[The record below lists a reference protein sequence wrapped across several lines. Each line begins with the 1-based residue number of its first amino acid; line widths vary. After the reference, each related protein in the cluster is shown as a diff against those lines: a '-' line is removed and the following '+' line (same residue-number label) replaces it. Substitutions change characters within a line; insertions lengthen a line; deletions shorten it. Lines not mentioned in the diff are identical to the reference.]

1 MTPSAL
7 PKRISILGAS
17 GSVGASTV
25 AVLEDVSARTGH
37 EFAIEAITVGRNV
50 GRAIELAHALRPR
63 FLVAA
68 DLNAAREIESACAGL
83 GIAFGHGAQALVEAA
98 DRPADWV
105 MSAIVGA
112 AGMEPTLAAVRRG
125 ARVALANKESL
136 VCAGALLL
144 GEAAKS
150 GASILPV
157 DSEHSAIFQALD
169 QRARLEKVVITASGG
184 PFRTWTREAMRT
196 ATPAQ
201 AINHPNWRMGPKISI
216 DSATLMNKGLELIEA
231 ALLFSLAPDQLDVT
245 IHPQSIVHSFVAYC
259 DGSVLAQLAAADM
272 RVPIAYALAWPDR
285 TAIAADRL
293 DLTRLADL
301 TFQQPDLVAFP
312 ALRLAREVMV
322 AGGAAPAVLNA
333 ANEVAV
339 EMFLKGRIGFLD
351 IAALVEN
358 VLQSFDKAGEGGIAN
373 SPSSFAQV
381 RVIDTAARSL
391 AGAAA
396 GRIKAA

>member
-1 MTPSAL
+1 
-7 PKRISILGAS
+7 
-17 GSVGASTV
+17 V
-25 AVLEDVSARTGH
+25 AVLEEVGARTGH

-50 GRAIELAHALRPR
+50 GRAIELAHSLRPR

-68 DLNAAREIESACAGL
+68 DRETAHAVEASCAGL
-83 GIAFGHGAQALVEAA
+83 GIAFGHGPDAMVEAA
-98 DRPADWV
+98 ERPADWV

-136 VCAGALLL
+136 VCAGPLMLA
-144 GEAAKS
+144 EAAKS
-150 GASILPV
+150 GAAILPV

-184 PFRTWTREAMRT
+184 PFRTWTVEAMRH

-201 AINHPNWRMGPKISI
+201 AIKHPNWRMGPKISI

-231 ALLFSLAPDQLDVT
+231 ALLFSLTPEQLDVT

-285 TAIAADRL
+285 TAIAAERL
-293 DLTRLADL
+293 DLTCLADL

-312 ALRLAREVMV
+312 ALRLAREAMT

-339 EMFLKGRIGFLD
+339 DMFLNGRIGFLD
-351 IAALVEN
+351 IAAIVEN
-358 VLQSFDKAGEGGIAN
+358 VLQCWDKAGEGGIAN
-373 SPSSFAQV
+373 SPCSFAQV
-381 RVIDTAARSL
+381 RSIDAAARAL
-391 AGAAA
+391 AVSAA
-396 GRIKAA
+396 GRIKTA